1 MKKIAIYLSFILLV
15 IACKKE
21 IPFTGA
27 LQKEFIVVNGF
38 IQDDSIVKVSLS
50 HSTPS
55 IGIVDTLA
63 NQITSGATLLI
74 TDLTTNEK
82 FTSDSVDID
91 GNYIFKTKGVKGHNY
106 QLALNHP
113 DYGVV
118 SSTITSI
125 PSPVSISEWDTSSIA
140 STKGKGAKN
149 KLLNFT
155 FTDPIG
161 KNYYVFKIV
170 AIDTSDFVDRNV
182 TIRVQDNTQISG
194 KTNGDF
200 LFLDDELFENQTKS
214 VSLNFR
220 PSYYGSESFGGPGSF
235 GSNTGV
241 ERKYRFEFY
250 NVTEEVYNYLL
261 SVSNSV
267 QSRKN
272 PLSEPVKV
280 YTNITNGMGIFG
292 GYAKTIVL
300 LK

>member
-1 MKKIAIYLSFILLV
+1 MKKIASYLAFLLLLM
-15 IACKKE
+15 ACKKE
-21 IPFTGA
+21 IPFTGT

-50 HSTPS
+50 HSTPA

-63 NQITSGATLLI
+63 NQITTGATLLL
-74 TDLTTNEK
+74 TDISTNEK

-91 GNYIFKTKGVKGHNY
+91 GNFIFKTKGIKGHNY

-118 SSTITSI
+118 TSSITSI

-140 STKGKGAKN
+140 NTKGKGVKN

-170 AIDTSDFVDRNV
+170 AIDTFEMVEKNV

-200 LFLDDELFENQTKS
+200 LFLDDALFENQTKS

-220 PSYYGSESFGGPGSF
+220 PSYYGSGSF
-235 GSNTGV
+235 GPSQFSLGTGM

-280 YTNITNGMGIFG
+280 FTNITNGYGIFG
-292 GYAKTIVL
+292 GYAKTVVL